1 MMKDVVKIQMGLE
14 VEGNEIEVSFGM
26 AIQKYIDED
35 LTKKER
41 EEIERLSVEIS
52 KIVSKAVKRGINEE
66 EERDPKIDDLF
77 EKTKDELYD
86 SFGIKTTAKANEIE
100 ELAKQYINIDKLSE
114 EDKKKVDEFRKKLDD
129 CKTLEDALLLAMEEL
144 ENELK

>member
-14 VEGNEIEVSFGM
+14 VEGNEVEVSFGV

-77 EKTKDELYD
+77 EKTKDELY
-86 SFGIKTTAKANEIE
+86 E
-100 ELAKQYINIDKLSE
+100 QLSE

>member
-1 MMKDVVKIQMGLE
+1 MMKDVVKVTMGLKT
-14 VEGNEIEVSFGM
+14 EGNEIDLRFGV

-41 EEIERLSVEIS
+41 EEIEKLSIEIS
-52 KIVSKAVKRGINEE
+52 KIVSKAVRRRIDEE
-66 EERDPKIDDLF
+66 VERDERIDSLF
-77 EKTKDELYD
+77 DKTKDELY
-86 SFGIKTTAKANEIE
+86 E
-100 ELAKQYINIDKLSE
+100 QLSE
-114 EDKKKVDEFRKKLDD
+114 KDKKKVDEFRKKLDN

>member
-14 VEGNEIEVSFGM
+14 VEGNEVEVSFGM

-77 EKTKDELYD
+77 EKTKDELY
-86 SFGIKTTAKANEIE
+86 E
-100 ELAKQYINIDKLSE
+100 QLSE
-114 EDKKKVDEFRKKLDD
+114 EDKKKVDEFKKKLDN
-129 CKTLEDALLLAMEEL
+129 CKTLEDALLLAMKEL
-144 ENELK
+144 DNELN